1 MFKSRLFS
9 RGIDLT
15 KCSLNKVLKV
25 ASLFKEG
32 FKSFGMSWLGMSC
45 KDLLADVND
54 SKEVPTVISV
64 PSIRIYKSQRHLLK
78 ALVSDLPLLFII
90 LVPYESPFS

>member
-1 MFKSRLFS
+1 MFS
-9 RGIDLT
+9 RGIDLR
-15 KCSLNKVLKV
+15 KCSLDKVLKV

-32 FKSFGMSWLGMSC
+32 FKSFGMSC
-45 KDLLADVND
+45 KDLLADVNE

-64 PSIRIYKSQRHLLK
+64 PSIIIYNSQRHLLK
-78 ALVSDLPLLFII
+78 ALVSDPPLLFII